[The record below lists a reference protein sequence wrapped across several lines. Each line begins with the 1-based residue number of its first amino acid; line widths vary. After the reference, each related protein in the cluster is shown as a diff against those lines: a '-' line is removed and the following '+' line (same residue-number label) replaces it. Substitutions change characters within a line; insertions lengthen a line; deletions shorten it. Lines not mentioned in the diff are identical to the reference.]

1 MNVHRT
7 AMIFWGT
14 AAALILGGCATTSP
28 GDGMG
33 AGAAPSAISAPS
45 DPYQACLARIPKDAT
60 PGQRDLA
67 TRSCARDEEERK
79 AALGVGS
86 RSASGHA
93 GDSLQACLAR
103 IPKDASS
110 GQRMIAERTCE
121 RDEAERR

>member
-1 MNVHRT
+1 MNAHRI
-7 AMIFWGT
+7 AMMLLG
-14 AAALILGGCATTSP
+14 AVAALLLGGCATPST
-28 GDGMG
+28 GDGT
-33 AGAAPSAISAPS
+33 AAAPAPSAVSAPS

-67 TRSCARDEEERK
+67 TRSCARDEEARK